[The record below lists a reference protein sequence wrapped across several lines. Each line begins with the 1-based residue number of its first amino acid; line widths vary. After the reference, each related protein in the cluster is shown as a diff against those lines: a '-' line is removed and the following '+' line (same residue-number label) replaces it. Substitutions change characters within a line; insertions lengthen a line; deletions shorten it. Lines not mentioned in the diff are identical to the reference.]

1 MARKQIILLVV
12 EGPSDQTALE
22 AVFERI
28 FNRTRIQF
36 YVMHDD
42 LTADMNLRK
51 TPQDAI
57 KGARKTFLTQHKVD
71 GFKEK
76 DIKKVILLSD
86 TDGCFIEDQYIVNDS
101 RYPGKF
107 FYEEHCIRS
116 SRINDVKKRNQIKSQ
131 RMRMLC
137 GKNEIAGK
145 PFEHYYM
152 SCNLDHVLYG
162 KNNLI
167 DLRKEEE
174 ALAAALK
181 YADDP
186 EAFVNEIVLA
196 LFPAQSK
203 SYERSWKFIQE
214 GIHSLSR
221 CTNLIWFLFR
231 NNEDLDPSIRAI
243 VMEWYLEQQS
253 DGATDRS

>member
-1 MARKQIILLVV
+1 M
-12 EGPSDQTALE
+12 
-22 AVFERI
+22 
-28 FNRTRIQF
+28 
-36 YVMHDD
+36 
-42 LTADMNLRK
+42 
-51 TPQDAI
+51 
-57 KGARKTFLTQHKVD
+57 
-71 GFKEK
+71 
-76 DIKKVILLSD
+76 
-86 TDGCFIEDQYIVNDS
+86 
-101 RYPGKF
+101 
-107 FYEEHCIRS
+107 
-116 SRINDVKKRNQIKSQ
+116 
-131 RMRMLC
+131 
-137 GKNEIAGK
+137 
-145 PFEHYYM
+145 
-152 SCNLDHVLYG
+152 
-162 KNNLI
+162 I
-167 DLRKEEE
+167 DLQKEEE

-243 VMEWYLEQQS
+243 VMEWYLEQKS